1 MRLGQ
6 WWTTKHKIV
15 VGAAVAAV
23 LITGTLAAWTWA
35 GDDGGSTVA
44 VSDPLEPETTTT
56 TPPST
61 TTTLPDTTSSS
72 ETTTAPSTAPP
83 TTAPR
88 LRVPGPPTSVE
99 ARPGGGSGEIAVRWG
114 PAARATGYRIL
125 RCDEPDGSY
134 VVAADINVR
143 TGAVTKSA
151 DVTTIWS
158 ENHNYRPEG
167 PGLTAPDA
175 SPWFELIDVG
185 SDPRWY
191 KLVAYNAAGAG
202 QASAVVWSSRP
213 GGGVDLPP
221 TSAPTTPVTPSTPG
235 PE

>member
-1 MRLGQ
+1 MRLGE

-23 LITGTLAAWTWA
+23 LITGTVVTWAWA
-35 GDDGGSTVA
+35 GDDGGGGTVA
-44 VSDPLEPETTTT
+44 VSDTTLEPETTTT
-56 TPPST
+56 TIPST
-61 TTTLPDTTSSS
+61 TTTLPASSDTTTS
-72 ETTTAPSTAPP
+72 PSTAPP

-88 LRVPGPPTSVE
+88 GRVPGQPTNVV
-99 ARPGGGSGEIAVRWG
+99 ARPGGGSGEISVRWG
-114 PAARATGYRIL
+114 PADGATGYRIL
-125 RCDEPDGSY
+125 RCDEPDGRY
-134 VVAADINVR
+134 VVAADIDVK
-143 TGAVTKSA
+143 TGAVSKAA

-167 PGLTAPDA
+167 PGLTALDT

-185 SDPRWY
+185 SNPRWY

-213 GGGVDLPP
+213 GAGADLPP
-221 TSAPTTPVTPSTPG
+221 APASTTAETLPSTPA
-235 PE
+235 PA